1 MLLRQWKKVA
11 MRMTRSGRVFFKSQ
25 TQLHGDILALITEAK
40 SLQETNRQTSKV
52 SRNCSTKHV
61 RRGKQTLSKAE
72 TATTVAKATVMTVI
86 TNLVLKSR
94 KRRRGR
100 T

>member
-61 RRGKQTLSKAE
+61 QSRRQPLPKVDIVA
-72 TATTVAKATVMTVI
+72 AVAKVTVI
-86 TNLVLKSR
+86 RASTNLAPKSR
-94 KRRRGR
+94 II
-100 T
+100 